1 MRARDFPTRCQGSV
15 LSQVHEDDDCRS
27 VGGRDWGVIGARA
40 VRKKMRASLYRDLC
54 TRCIATCILCLIN
67 VIMRYDGDRRRRYR
81 PAGPKSAPFTTMTP
95 FLLGALCGPLL
106 PVVYPPPPGAIWG
119 VARECEWGRR
129 RGQSQPWPS
138 VRSDAGRP
146 RRCKHAQATRA
157 IRSIHVLVDSVDLAK
172 SRTEPN
178 LDAVLNAGCTLF
190 NTVEPATERA
200 SAVTCLCRPQSSG
213 VSLPGVTRQTTR
225 HTL

>member
-1 MRARDFPTRCQGSV
+1 MTVTDGADTVRPGRRARH
-15 LSQVHEDDDCRS
+15 L
-27 VGGRDWGVIGARA
+27 
-40 VRKKMRASLYRDLC
+40 
-54 TRCIATCILCLIN
+54 
-67 VIMRYDGDRRRRYR
+67 
-81 PAGPKSAPFTTMTP
+81 TTMTP
-95 FLLGALCGPLL
+95 HLLGALCGPLL
-106 PVVYPPPPGAIWG
+106 PIEYPPPPSAIWG

>member
-67 VIMRYDGDRRRRYR
+67 VIMRYDGDRGGRYLT
-81 PAGPKSAPFTTMTP
+81 AGLKRAPFYNRDP
-95 FLLGALCGPLL
+95 PPPGGVGQ

-119 VARECEWGRR
+119 VPRECEWERR
-129 RGQSQPWPS
+129 RGHSQQWPS
-138 VRSDAGRP
+138 VHSDAGRP

-157 IRSIHVLVDSVDLAK
+157 IRSIHVLVDSVDLSK
-172 SRTEPN
+172 SRMEPN

-190 NTVEPATERA
+190 NTVEPASERES
-200 SAVTCLCRPQSSG
+200 SAVTCLPHR
-213 VSLPGVTRQTTR
+213 VEE
-225 HTL
+225 